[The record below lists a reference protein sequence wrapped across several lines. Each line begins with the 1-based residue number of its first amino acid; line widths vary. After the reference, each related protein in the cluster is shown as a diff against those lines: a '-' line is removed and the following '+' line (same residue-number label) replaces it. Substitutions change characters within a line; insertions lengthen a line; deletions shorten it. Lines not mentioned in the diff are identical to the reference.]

1 MVDYLKY
8 WRVVRYYVKK
18 KYNITQAELEMLLFL
33 RSEKYFSK
41 DNFDE
46 FDELLSW
53 SKNRFEKLRK
63 EGWIDSFRKKD
74 GKRRAMYQLS
84 YKAQRMITSVYKK
97 LEGEEIP
104 ESKSSNPLFLEG
116 ANYTD
121 KVYRNYI
128 KKLNKAIR
136 QQQHP
141 SQK

>member
-8 WRVVRYYVKK
+8 WRVIRYYVKK
-18 KYNITQAELEMLLFL
+18 KYDITQAELEMLLFL

-53 SKNRFEKLRK
+53 DKNRFEKLRK
-63 EGWIDSFRKKD
+63 EGWIDSFRKKE
-74 GKRRAMYQLS
+74 GKRRAIYQLS
-84 YKAQRMITSVYKK
+84 YKAQRMITSLYKK
-97 LEGEEIP
+97 LEGEELP

-136 QQQHP
+136 QQQHL

>member
-8 WRVVRYYVKK
+8 WRVVRYYVKR

-53 SKNRFEKLRK
+53 NKNRFEKLRK

-74 GKRRAMYQLS
+74 GKRRAVYQLS

-136 QQQHP
+136 QQQHL
-141 SQK
+141 SRK

>member
-18 KYNITQAELEMLLFL
+18 KYDITQAELEMLLFL

-53 SKNRFEKLRK
+53 DKNRFEKLRK
-63 EGWIDSFRKKD
+63 EGWIDSFRKKE
-74 GKRRAMYQLS
+74 GKRRAIYQLS
-84 YKAQRMITSVYKK
+84 YKAQRMITSLYKK
-97 LEGEEIP
+97 LEGEELP

-136 QQQHP
+136 QQRHP